1 MQFPL
6 SHTPPSMPIGSLEAP
21 SSKRPR
27 SGSISGR
34 LRSASDLCEDGTINQ
49 NQKGLVKDMIISG
62 DSNMAHA
69 LEEYEKGNPRPIR
82 KLLTSNAF
90 NRRSSIDLVAELG
103 IEQMDINMFDFDEGA
118 GLDGT
123 ENDAFGDDLDDM
135 MPFTFYDDP
144 AIGTRG
150 QSQSF
155 SIPNDIDHN
164 NNNNNSSKTNNNNN
178 YNSNNNNKERR
189 KSNRERTFSQIF
201 DAPGTGGDNLFGEL
215 GDDAV
220 NDFRTG
226 HAFSIDGGEDG
237 YGGLDFYGTSPT
249 SKNRSQSFRSSSGS
263 VSSYNAPGS
272 RKNSTIG
279 ITKSSSSNSSNTS
292 KSYKAKSTAALSK
305 SKSSSKYSKSL
316 SSKSKSSI
324 SSSSYANKHKSSGLK
339 KSSGYS
345 SNNNNN
351 NNNAKKETSSSSYYS
366 SKDSSG
372 NGLSSY
378 SSSSNSSNLGSKPV
392 AIPGRSSNKNDDGSN
407 KIGIYSPESRRLR
420 IQRFMEKRKRR
431 IWTKRVKYDVRKNF
445 ADSRLRVKGRFVKKE
460 DEELLRE
467 LMNMT

>member
-1 MQFPL
+1 
-6 SHTPPSMPIGSLEAP
+6 
-21 SSKRPR
+21 
-27 SGSISGR
+27 
-34 LRSASDLCEDGTINQ
+34 
-49 NQKGLVKDMIISG
+49 
-62 DSNMAHA
+62 
-69 LEEYEKGNPRPIR
+69 
-82 KLLTSNAF
+82 
-90 NRRSSIDLVAELG
+90 
-103 IEQMDINMFDFDEGA
+103 MDINMFDFDEGA

-123 ENDAFGDDLDDM
+123 ENDAFGGDLDDM

-263 VSSYNAPGS
+263 VSSIVHRS

-339 KSSGYS
+339 KGSGY
-345 SNNNNN
+345 NP
-351 NNNAKKETSSSSYYS
+351 TSSAFNESAR
-366 SKDSSG
+366 KDR
-372 NGLSSY
+372 
-378 SSSSNSSNLGSKPV
+378 NLLV
-392 AIPGRSSNKNDDGSN
+392 LVE
-407 KIGIYSPESRRLR
+407 Y
-420 IQRFMEKRKRR
+420 
-431 IWTKRVKYDVRKNF
+431 
-445 ADSRLRVKGRFVKKE
+445 
-460 DEELLRE
+460 
-467 LMNMT
+467 